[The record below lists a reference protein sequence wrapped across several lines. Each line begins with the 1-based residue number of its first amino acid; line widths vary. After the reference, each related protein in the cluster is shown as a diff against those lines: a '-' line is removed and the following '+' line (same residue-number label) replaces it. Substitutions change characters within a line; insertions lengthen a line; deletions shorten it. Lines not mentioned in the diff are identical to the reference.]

1 MRLLS
6 TISISL
12 PLLLL
17 TSVYADPRACTGDT
31 KVLNPSYFTLNETDN
46 RFLPALSKIF
56 TDVGK
61 KVTVTQVLA
70 DANRD
75 LQKGT
80 AAFPMSERW
89 LWNSGD
95 ESTTKWIPQ
104 GMTSSGDALA
114 VGTYEGKDVW
124 LASWYQKEGD
134 ANVRVSFVDRATH
147 KYRHV
152 MLVEPSAADN
162 FKSVPIHAGGIA
174 WYGNA
179 LYVVDTDHGLRV
191 FDMDNIWKVE
201 SGDGIGKMAGG
212 GYSAANYAYVLPQT
226 RVYNWTELQPDSKF
240 RHSWVALDRLD
251 SPDTLLIGEYQTDD
265 TSTPIRLVKYPLD
278 YTTRRLRK
286 TGSTVATA
294 SWAYCV
300 NILRMQG
307 GFSRNDTF
315 YLGRSNGENN
325 GGDLFTWT
333 PGEAAVG
340 SSYFPPGNED
350 LSYNEAKKEWYSVT
364 EWQNQRYILAY
375 KKEIP

>member
-1 MRLLS
+1 MNLLS

-17 TSVYADPRACTGDT
+17 TSVYADQRACTGDT

-46 RFLPALSKIF
+46 KFLPALSKIF
-56 TDVGK
+56 TDAGK

-80 AAFPMSERW
+80 VAFPMSERW

-114 VGTYEGKDVW
+114 VGTYEDKDVW

-226 RVYNWTELQPDSKF
+226 R
-240 RHSWVALDRLD
+240 
-251 SPDTLLIGEYQTDD
+251 
-265 TSTPIRLVKYPLD
+265 
-278 YTTRRLRK
+278 
-286 TGSTVATA
+286 
-294 SWAYCV
+294 
-300 NILRMQG
+300 
-307 GFSRNDTF
+307 
-315 YLGRSNGENN
+315 
-325 GGDLFTWT
+325 
-333 PGEAAVG
+333 
-340 SSYFPPGNED
+340 
-350 LSYNEAKKEWYSVT
+350 
-364 EWQNQRYILAY
+364 
-375 KKEIP
+375 